1 MTKKAVQIDPDAEPD
16 NMKTWKDATETEKY
30 DVESDE
36 ELDELLS
43 GFPQNDV
50 CLEIYR
56 IKPQGGRPAFI
67 DEMMPSEFTFGSI
80 AREYGGGRYLA
91 KGLYKTGK
99 KRKMFFEIEG
109 EPFPPKRKTA
119 ESDNIQPIRV
129 GPVSEKSDMEIPL
142 GKFQGEQ
149 GEFYA
154 AMMGMMT
161 KVMSQNQNGELQ
173 FLEKMAKYKEIF
185 GAGGVPVKEAP
196 IDQLVNMFTKGIETA
211 GRVGGGS
218 GGDDGSF
225 WIMMAR
231 ELKDP
236 LLKLAE
242 TVQTAI
248 AGGRGTPVQINP
260 KQSAPT
266 TTATADVTPTV
277 EEGAM
282 NALMPMIKQMLPML
296 VNGASKGTNVE
307 FYADLILDQAP
318 ESAYADFLKFLQSP
332 GCLNKLAILEP
343 MILAQRAWWI
353 ELQNA
358 LIAGLT
364 EELHAPTLQPE
375 PNSDP
380 SAESPTD
387 SDSIS

>member
-1 MTKKAVQIDPDAEPD
+1 
-16 NMKTWKDATETEKY
+16 
-30 DVESDE
+30 
-36 ELDELLS
+36 
-43 GFPQNDV
+43 
-50 CLEIYR
+50 
-56 IKPQGGRPAFI
+56 
-67 DEMMPSEFTFGSI
+67 
-80 AREYGGGRYLA
+80 
-91 KGLYKTGK
+91 
-99 KRKMFFEIEG
+99 
-109 EPFPPKRKTA
+109 
-119 ESDNIQPIRV
+119 
-129 GPVSEKSDMEIPL
+129 
-142 GKFQGEQ
+142 
-149 GEFYA
+149 
-154 AMMGMMT
+154 
-161 KVMSQNQNGELQ
+161 
-173 FLEKMAKYKEIF
+173 
-185 GAGGVPVKEAP
+185 
-196 IDQLVNMFTKGIETA
+196 
-211 GRVGGGS
+211 
-218 GGDDGSF
+218 
-225 WIMMAR
+225 MAR